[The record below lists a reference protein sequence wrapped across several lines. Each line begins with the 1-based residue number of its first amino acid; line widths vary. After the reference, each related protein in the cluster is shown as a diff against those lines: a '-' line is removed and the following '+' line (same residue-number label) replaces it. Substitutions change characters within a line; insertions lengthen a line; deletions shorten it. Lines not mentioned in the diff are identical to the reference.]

1 MDKNLEKSIEEEF
14 FRRRQSELKDFEKT
28 ITVGFPVYDEKEV
41 LAALDCLLNLRLSQ
55 GPIVKEFER
64 EASEY
69 MNVPHAVAVNSGTS
83 ANMLALASLIN
94 LGMAKPGDEVIV
106 PAATF
111 SSVVSPIYQLGLVPV
126 YVDVGESDWFMS
138 IDEVSKA
145 ISPKTKVIMP
155 VYNLGFPGEI
165 EKIVDIA
172 NSKNIKILE
181 DCCEAHGGERNGI
194 KLGAYGDLSALSFFV
209 AHNITTGEGGMV
221 FSSDEEIDNSLREL
235 REFGRLFDSKNRY
248 YSDNLLSDY
257 DVRYVSKSSG
267 YNVRMTDV
275 AASMGR
281 VQLSKLDSLNKI
293 RREVVSKIVEIIDQR
308 EWLSTISVRRGDKS
322 AHYGVPILIDGTAP
336 FSRKEICTYLESKG
350 IETRALMMGCL
361 PDQPAFR
368 DLNHRISGDL
378 KFSRILRDKA
388 FFIGCHP
395 ALNDGHISHLEE
407 SLESFYDQI

>member
-1 MDKNLEKSIEEEF
+1 MDKDLEKSVQEEF
-14 FRRRQSELKDFEKT
+14 FRRRQSEIKDFEKT

-41 LAALDCLLNLRLSQ
+41 IAALDCLLNLRLSQ
-55 GPIVKEFER
+55 GPIVKQFEI
-64 EASEY
+64 EAAEY
-69 MNVPHAVAVNSGTS
+69 MDVPHAVAVNSGTS
-83 ANMLALASLIN
+83 ANMLALASLMN
-94 LGMAKPGDEVIV
+94 LGMINPGDEVIV

-126 YVDVGESDWFMS
+126 YVDVEETDWFMS

-145 ISPKTKVIMP
+145 ISSKTKVIMP

-172 NSKNIKILE
+172 DKKNIKILE
-181 DCCEAHGGERNGI
+181 DCCEAHGGERKGI

-221 FSSDEEIDNSLREL
+221 FSSDEEIDNKLREL
-235 REFGRLFDSKNRY
+235 REFGRLFETKTRY
-248 YSDNLLSDY
+248 YSDNVLSDY

-281 VQLSKLDSLNKI
+281 VQLSKLDSLNKT
-293 RREVVSKIVEIIDQR
+293 RRQVVSKIVEIIDQK
-308 EWLSTISVRRGDKS
+308 EWLSTISVREGDKS
-322 AHYGVPILIDGTAP
+322 AHYGVPILIDGAAP
-336 FSRKEICTYLESKG
+336 FSRKEICTYLEAKG

-368 DLNHRISGDL
+368 DLNHKISGDL
-378 KFSRILRDKA
+378 KFSRVLRDKA

-395 ALNDGHISHLEE
+395 ALNDGHISHLKE
-407 SLESFYDQI
+407 SLKSFYDQI

>member
-55 GPIVKEFER
+55 GPIVKEFEK

-172 NSKNIKILE
+172 KSKNIKILE

-293 RREVVSKIVEIIDQR
+293 RREVVSKIVEIIDER

>member
-1 MDKNLEKSIEEEF
+1 MDKDLEKSVQEEF
-14 FRRRQSELKDFEKT
+14 FRRRQSEIKDFEKT

-41 LAALDCLLNLRLSQ
+41 IAALDCLLNLRLSQ
-55 GPIVKEFER
+55 GPIVKQFEI
-64 EASEY
+64 EAAEY
-69 MNVPHAVAVNSGTS
+69 MDVPHAVAVNSGTS
-83 ANMLALASLIN
+83 ANMLALASLMN
-94 LGMAKPGDEVIV
+94 LGMINPGDEVIV

-126 YVDVGESDWFMS
+126 YVDVEETDWFMS

-145 ISPKTKVIMP
+145 ISSKTKVIMP

-172 NSKNIKILE
+172 DKKNIKILE
-181 DCCEAHGGERNGI
+181 DCCEAHGGERKGI

-221 FSSDEEIDNSLREL
+221 FSSDEEIDNKLREL
-235 REFGRLFDSKNRY
+235 REFGRLFETKTRY
-248 YSDNLLSDY
+248 YSDNVLSDY

-281 VQLSKLDSLNKI
+281 VQLSKLDSLNKT
-293 RREVVSKIVEIIDQR
+293 RRQVVSKIVEIIDQK
-308 EWLSTISVRRGDKS
+308 EWLSTISVREGDKS
-322 AHYGVPILIDGTAP
+322 AHYGVPILIDGVAP
-336 FSRKEICTYLESKG
+336 FSRKEICTYLETKG

-368 DLNHRISGDL
+368 DLNHKISGDL
-378 KFSRILRDKA
+378 KFSRVLRDKA

-395 ALNDGHISHLEE
+395 ALNDGHISHLKE
-407 SLESFYDQI
+407 SLKSFYDQI

>member
-1 MDKNLEKSIEEEF
+1 M
-14 FRRRQSELKDFEKT
+14 KDFEKT

-172 NSKNIKILE
+172 KSKNIKILE

-293 RREVVSKIVEIIDQR
+293 RREVVSKIVEIIDER

-378 KFSRILRDKA
+378 EFSRILRDKA

>member
-55 GPIVKEFER
+55 GPIVKEFEK

-138 IDEVSKA
+138 IDEVYKA
-145 ISPKTKVIMP
+145 ISSKTKVIMP

-165 EKIVDIA
+165 ERIVDIA

-407 SLESFYDQI
+407 SLESFYYQI

>member
-1 MDKNLEKSIEEEF
+1 MDKNLEKSIKDEF
-14 FRRRQSELKDFEKT
+14 FKRREAESKEFEST
-28 ITVGFPVYDEKEV
+28 VTVGFPVYDEKEV

-55 GPIVKEFER
+55 GPIVKEFEK
-64 EASEY
+64 EAADY

-94 LGMAKPGDEVIV
+94 LGMIKPGDEVIV

-126 YVDVGESDWFMS
+126 YVDVGKTDWFMDV
-138 IDEVSKA
+138 DEVSKS
-145 ISPKTKVIMP
+145 ISDKTKVIMP

-165 EKIVDIA
+165 EKIVDLA
-172 NSKNIKILE
+172 EEKQLKILE
-181 DCCEAHGGERNGI
+181 DCCEAHGGERKGK
-194 KLGAYGDLSALSFFV
+194 KLGAYGDVSALSFFV

-221 FSSDEEIDNSLREL
+221 FSSNEEIDNSLREL
-235 REFGRLFDSKNRY
+235 REFGRLFDSKNRF

-281 VQLSKLDSLNKI
+281 VQLSKLDSLNTK
-293 RREVVSKIVEIIDQR
+293 RREVVGKIVEIIDKK
-308 EWLSTISVRRGDKS
+308 EWLSTIIPREGDKS
-322 AHYGVPILIDGTAP
+322 AHYGVPILIDPDAP
-336 FSRKEICTYLESKG
+336 FSRKEICIYLESKG
-350 IETRALMMGCL
+350 IETRGLMMGCL

-368 DLNHRISGDL
+368 NLNHRIHGDL
-378 KFSRILRDKA
+378 EFSRTLRDKA
-388 FFIGCHP
+388 FFVGCHP
-395 ALNDGHISHLEE
+395 ALNDGHINLID
-407 SLESFYDQI
+407 ESFKSFYENI

>member
-55 GPIVKEFER
+55 GPIVKEFEK

-172 NSKNIKILE
+172 KSKNIKILE

-293 RREVVSKIVEIIDQR
+293 RREVVSKIVEIIDER

-378 KFSRILRDKA
+378 EFSRILRDKA

>member
-172 NSKNIKILE
+172 KSKNIKILE

-293 RREVVSKIVEIIDQR
+293 RREVVSKIVEIIDER

-378 KFSRILRDKA
+378 EFSRILRDKA

>member
-172 NSKNIKILE
+172 KSKNIKILE

-293 RREVVSKIVEIIDQR
+293 RREVVSKIVEIIDER

-378 KFSRILRDKA
+378 KFSRILRDQA

-395 ALNDGHISHLEE
+395 ALNDGHITHLEE

>member
-1 MDKNLEKSIEEEF
+1 MDKDLEKSVQEEF
-14 FRRRQSELKDFEKT
+14 FRRRKSELKDFEKT

-55 GPIVKEFER
+55 GPVVKQFEK

-69 MNVPHAVAVNSGTS
+69 MGVPHAVAVNSGTS

-94 LGMAKPGDEVIV
+94 LGMIEPGDEVIV

-126 YVDVGESDWFMS
+126 YVDVDETDWFMS
-138 IDEVSKA
+138 VDEVSKA
-145 ISPKTKVIMP
+145 ISSKTKVIMP

-172 NSKNIKILE
+172 DDKNLKILE
-181 DCCEAHGGERNGI
+181 DCCEAHGGERKGI

-221 FSSDEEIDNSLREL
+221 FSSDEEIDNQLREL
-235 REFGRLFDSKNRY
+235 REFGRLFETEKRY
-248 YSDNLLSDY
+248 YSDNVLSDY

-281 VQLSKLDSLNKI
+281 VQLSKLDSLNNT
-293 RREVVSKIVEIIDQR
+293 RRQVVNKIVALIDQK
-308 EWLSTISVRRGDKS
+308 EWLSTILVREGDKS
-322 AHYGVPILIDGTAP
+322 AHYGVPILIDKEAP
-336 FSRKEICTYLESKG
+336 FSRKEICTYLEAKG

-368 DLNHRISGDL
+368 DLKHKIS
-378 KFSRILRDKA
+378 
-388 FFIGCHP
+388 
-395 ALNDGHISHLEE
+395 
-407 SLESFYDQI
+407 

>member
-145 ISPKTKVIMP
+145 ISSKTKVIMP